1 MGAKRCIVVR
11 FGTSLQD
18 SERAV
23 ARFSHKKARKWHR
36 TQLSMRNSDSAAF
49 FGPEN
54 SFYRQNWSS
63 FAHFMAVFRNSVG
76 LIRAFFSACCSKSGQ
91 KNRKTAPFLTVKAAF
106 LTKGHR

>member
-1 MGAKRCIVVR
+1 MGAKRCIFVR
-11 FGTSLQD
+11 FGTSLLD

-23 ARFSHKKARKWHR
+23 ARFSHKTARKWHR
-36 TQLSMRNSDSAAF
+36 AQSSMRNSDSAAF

-76 LIRAFFSACCSKSGQ
+76 LIRACFFACTGKKKKVLRQLIQWRYGLI
-91 KNRKTAPFLTVKAAF
+91 N
-106 LTKGHR
+106 